1 MDGKSVI
8 IGALVIALGVVGFL
22 YWDHQRNSVEIKLP
36 SVTIQKG
43 CRKRHGLEDAHKGQE
58 VMSAVSTAVR
68 DERWGDAERC
78 LKELQSISERLL
90 RQVGDKTREAL
101 MVPKPDR
108 GDRG

>member
-1 MDGKSVI
+1 
-8 IGALVIALGVVGFL
+8 
-22 YWDHQRNSVEIKLP
+22 
-36 SVTIQKG
+36 
-43 CRKRHGLEDAHKGQE
+43 
-58 VMSAVSTAVR
+58 MSAVSTAVK